1 MNLILSWYYSRNY
14 QLRDSIEISLFIVTI
29 ISTIFTILGVSLSV
43 IEDFGILIKLG
54 ILILCFLIIVGL
66 SYFAI
71 GRIYREA
78 VCLNINQ
85 NLVDISYG
93 NLFEVDGWKVIGCD
107 THFDTRVD
115 DSVISKKSLH
125 GQLIL
130 NHGNIDDINVLV
142 KEEAERLKLKCN
154 NDGLYSFPLGT
165 VIRYDSNYDHQT
177 YLMLSMTELNS
188 RNEAYT
194 NMVEFIN
201 TLSIMWKEINRVYA
215 SHNIVI
221 PVLGTGISR
230 FDSNKSEEELL
241 KAMLY
246 TLYISGV
253 KFNSRINIVIYRN
266 ERKSSLYEYNRL
278 FSSLLR

>member
-1 MNLILSWYYSRNY
+1 MNWILSCYYSRTY
-14 QLRDSIEISLFIVTI
+14 QLRDSIEISLFIATI

-43 IEDFGILIKLG
+43 IEDLGVLIKLG
-54 ILILCFLIIVGL
+54 ILMLCFLIIVIL
-66 SYFAI
+66 SYLAI
-71 GRIYREA
+71 GKFYREE
-78 VCLNINQ
+78 VYFNINQ

-115 DSVISKKSLH
+115 DTIISKKSLH

-142 KEEAERLKLKCN
+142 KEEAKRLELKCN

-165 VIRYDSNYDHQT
+165 VIRYDSSIDHQT
-177 YLMLSMTELNS
+177 YLMLSMTKLNS

-194 NMVEFIN
+194 NMLEFIN
-201 TLSIMWKEINRVYA
+201 TLSTMWKEINRVYA
-215 SHNIVI
+215 SHDIVI

-230 FDSNKSEEELL
+230 FDGSKSEEELL

-246 TLYISGV
+246 TLYVSGV
-253 KFNSRINIVIYRN
+253 KFNSRIKIVIYGDK
-266 ERKSSLYEYNRL
+266 RKSSLYEYKRS
-278 FSSLLR
+278 FSNLLR

>member
-1 MNLILSWYYSRNY
+1 MKMILSWYHSCSY
-14 QLRDSIEISLFIVTI
+14 QLRDSIEISLFIVTM
-29 ISTIFTILGVSLSV
+29 ISTIFTILGVSLSL
-43 IEDFGILIKLG
+43 IEGFSILIKFG

-66 SYFAI
+66 NYLAI
-71 GRIYREA
+71 GKIYREE

-142 KEEAERLKLKCN
+142 KEEAKRLKLKCN

-165 VIRYDSNYDHQT
+165 VIRYDSSYDHQT
-177 YLMLSMTELNS
+177 YLMLSMTELDS

-201 TLSIMWKEINRVYA
+201 TLSTMWKEINRVYA
-215 SHNIVI
+215 SHDIVI

-230 FDSNKSEEELL
+230 FEGNKSEEELL

-253 KFNSRINIVIYRN
+253 KFNSRINIVIYGN
-266 ERKSSLYEYNRL
+266 ERKSSLYEYNRS
-278 FSSLLR
+278 FSNLLR

>member
-1 MNLILSWYYSRNY
+1 MKMILSWYHSCSY
-14 QLRDSIEISLFIVTI
+14 QLRDSIEISLFIVTM
-29 ISTIFTILGVSLSV
+29 ISTIFTILGVSLSL
-43 IEDFGILIKLG
+43 IEGFGILIKFG

-66 SYFAI
+66 NYLAI
-71 GRIYREA
+71 GKIYREE

-142 KEEAERLKLKCN
+142 KEEAKRLKLKCN

-165 VIRYDSNYDHQT
+165 VIRYDSSYDHQT
-177 YLMLSMTELNS
+177 YLMLSMTELDS

-201 TLSIMWKEINRVYA
+201 TLSTMWKEINRVYA
-215 SHNIVI
+215 SHDIVI

-230 FDSNKSEEELL
+230 FEGNKSEEELL

-253 KFNSRINIVIYRN
+253 KFNSRINIVIYGN
-266 ERKSSLYEYNRL
+266 ERKSSLYEYNRS
-278 FSSLLR
+278 FSNLLR

>member
-1 MNLILSWYYSRNY
+1 M
-14 QLRDSIEISLFIVTI
+14 
-29 ISTIFTILGVSLSV
+29 
-43 IEDFGILIKLG
+43 
-54 ILILCFLIIVGL
+54 LCFLIIVGL
-66 SYFAI
+66 SYWAI
-71 GRIYREA
+71 GKIYREE

-85 NLVDISYG
+85 NLVDISCG

-115 DSVISKKSLH
+115 DLVISKKSLH

-142 KEEAERLKLKCN
+142 KEEAKRLDLKCN

-177 YLMLSMTELNS
+177 YLMLSMTELNF

-201 TLSIMWKEINRVYA
+201 TLSTMWKEINRVYA
-215 SHNIVI
+215 SHDIVI

-230 FDSNKSEEELL
+230 FDGNKSEEELL

-253 KFNSRINIVIYRN
+253 KFNSRIKIVIYGN
-266 ERKSSLYEYNRL
+266 ERKLSLYEYKRS
-278 FSSLLR
+278 FSNLLR

>member
-165 VIRYDSNYDHQT
+165 VIRYDSSYDHQT

-215 SHNIVI
+215 SHDIVI

>member
-1 MNLILSWYYSRNY
+1 MNLILNWYYSRSY
-14 QLRDSIEISLFIVTI
+14 QLRDSIEISLFIFTI

-43 IEDFGILIKLG
+43 IEDFGILIKFG
-54 ILILCFLIIVGL
+54 TLILCFLVLVGL

-71 GRIYREA
+71 GKFYREK

-85 NLVDISYG
+85 NLVDIRYG

-107 THFDTRVD
+107 THFDTRID

-130 NHGNIDDINVLV
+130 NHGNIEDINVLV
-142 KEEAERLKLKCN
+142 KEDAERLKLKCN
-154 NDGLYSFPLGT
+154 KDGLYSFPLGT
-165 VIRYDSNYDHQT
+165 VIRYDSSYDHQT

-188 RNEAYT
+188 RNEAHT

-201 TLSIMWKEINRVYA
+201 TLSTMWKEINRVYA
-215 SHNIVI
+215 SHDIVI

-230 FDSNKSEEELL
+230 FDGNKSEEELL

-246 TLYISGV
+246 TLYISRV
-253 KFNSRINIVIYRN
+253 KFNSRIKIVIYGN
-266 ERKSSLYEYNRL
+266 ERKLSLYECKRS
-278 FSSLLR
+278 FSNLLR

>member
-1 MNLILSWYYSRNY
+1 MNLILSWYYSRSY
-14 QLRDSIEISLFIVTI
+14 QLRDSIEISLFIFTI

-54 ILILCFLIIVGL
+54 TLILCFLILVGL
-66 SYFAI
+66 GYFAI
-71 GRIYREA
+71 GKIYREE

-85 NLVDISYG
+85 NLVDIRYG

-107 THFDTRVD
+107 THFDTRID

-142 KEEAERLKLKCN
+142 KKEAEGLKLKCN
-154 NDGLYSFPLGT
+154 KDGLYSFPLGT
-165 VIRYDSNYDHQT
+165 VIRYDSSYDHQT

-201 TLSIMWKEINRVYA
+201 TLSTMWKEINRVYA
-215 SHNIVI
+215 SHDIVI

-230 FDSNKSEEELL
+230 FDGNKSEEELL
-241 KAMLY
+241 KVMLY
-246 TLYISGV
+246 TLYITGV
-253 KFNSRINIVIYRN
+253 KFNSRINIVIYGN
-266 ERKSSLYEYNRL
+266 ERQLSLYEYKRS
-278 FSSLLR
+278 FSNLLR